1 MRRNEVKIHRE
12 GSPLFRRRII
22 LCVEKERT
30 EAGFIRQFPRMISWS
45 NTSWRGVKDA
55 IFRRHPVCLRSEKKD
70 ISPMPKNRRCFYRKI
85 NEGNLLGLSFF
96 LPLLFF
102 FIVISWLCPWKNKKY
117 FLIRLDVFTSPD
129 RIVFYLMTFFIYF
142 FIPCCRVVG

>member
-45 NTSWRGVKDA
+45 NTNWRGVKDA

-85 NEGNLLGLSFF
+85 NEGNLLGFK
-96 LPLLFF
+96 FF
-102 FIVISWLCPWKNKKY
+102 FPSPFFFYCHFMTVPLKEQKI
-117 FLIRLDVFTSPD
+117 FFDTS
-129 RIVFYLMTFFIYF
+129 
-142 FIPCCRVVG
+142 